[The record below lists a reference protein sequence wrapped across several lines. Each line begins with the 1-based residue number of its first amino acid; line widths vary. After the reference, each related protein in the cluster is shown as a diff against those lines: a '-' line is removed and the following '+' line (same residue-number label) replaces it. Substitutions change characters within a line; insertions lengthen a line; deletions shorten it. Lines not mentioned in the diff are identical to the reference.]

1 MISRRRGLYGVIA
14 AVGVFLL
21 GGLPSICYGQEG
33 TSEMSEGTAHQETAM
48 GYPIPADTDSVA
60 KGKEMFMQGC
70 AICHGDRGRGDGT
83 AAFALEA
90 SPRDLA
96 DAEFMRSRTDG
107 ELFKTITE
115 GMNEM
120 PSFEEAYTEEE
131 RWHIINYVLTLSQ
144 SD

>member
-1 MISRRRGLYGVIA
+1 MTQVTVLQLVLT
-14 AVGVFLL
+14 VGIFLL
-21 GGLPSICYGQEG
+21 GSLPSICYGQEG
-33 TSEMSEGTAHQETAM
+33 ASEMSEGTTHQKIAI
-48 GYPIPADTDSVA
+48 GNPIPADAGSVA
-60 KGKEMFMQGC
+60 KGKKMFMQGC

-83 AAFALEA
+83 AAIALEA

-107 ELFKTITE
+107 GLFKTLTE

-131 RWHIINYVLTLSQ
+131 RWHIVNYVRTLSQ
-144 SD
+144 ND

>member
-1 MISRRRGLYGVIA
+1 MQVTVFRLVL
-14 AVGVFLL
+14 AVGILLL
-21 GGLPSICYGQEG
+21 GGLPSLCYGQEG
-33 TSEMSEGTAHQETAM
+33 TSEMSEGTAHQETAI
-48 GYPIPADTDSVA
+48 GNPIPADADSVA
-60 KGKEMFMQGC
+60 KGKKMFMQGC

-83 AAFALEA
+83 AAIALEA

-96 DAEFMRSRTDG
+96 DAEFMGSRTDKK
-107 ELFKTITE
+107 LFKTITE

-131 RWHIINYVLTLSQ
+131 RWHIINYVRTLSQ